1 MCVCVCCPICTMK
14 IMQKSCMIC
23 YLFCILIKCIFI
35 SLHSILLTGF
45 NSGLAIHEKLLEYLE
60 REFGDIA
67 ALSSL
72 TWNAQL
78 GEIWSTKRRLLL
90 TYNNNQMVERSD
102 ILWPAV
108 AHQWGNV
115 QTLDDLYTYLSG
127 VVNK

>member
-1 MCVCVCCPICTMK
+1 
-14 IMQKSCMIC
+14 
-23 YLFCILIKCIFI
+23 
-35 SLHSILLTGF
+35 LLTGF

-60 REFGDIA
+60 QEFRDIA

-78 GEIWSTKRRLLL
+78 GEIWSTNRRLLL

-108 AHQWGNV
+108 AHQWGDV
-115 QTLDDLYTYLSG
+115 DTLDDLYTYLSG